1 MSETIQVVKIE
12 DLHHFPDNPF
22 IVQDNDELVAL
33 ADSIRQYGV
42 ITPLILRPRNDGGYE
57 IISGHRRVTAC
68 RKAGIEQVPAFIR
81 DLDRDMAVISL
92 VDSNLH
98 REHILP
104 SEKAFAYRMRLEA
117 MKRQGYRS
125 DRTCAQAE
133 HRKKSVQILA
143 DLIADSRSQIQR
155 YIRLTFLEKPL
166 LDRVDQGRI
175 ALTPAMELSCLKPE
189 EQNLLIQA
197 IEQADATPSLSQAQR
212 MRKLSEDGK
221 LDAAAI
227 VQILSEEKGN
237 QKEVVRLRKERISQ
251 YFPANTTPSQMETI
265 IINLLEQWQ
274 RQRERRIRD
283 ER

>member
-1 MSETIQVVKIE
+1 MSETIQVVKIK
-12 DLHHFPDNPF
+12 DLHPFPDNPF
-22 IVQDNDELVAL
+22 NVQDNDELDAL
-33 ADSIRQYGV
+33 ANSIRQNGV
-42 ITPLILRPRNDGGYE
+42 ITPLILRLRDDGGYE
-57 IISGHRRVTAC
+57 ILSGHRRSAAC

-81 DLDRDMAVISL
+81 DLDRDTAVISL

-117 MKRQGYRS
+117 MKRQGNRS

-175 ALTPAMELSCLKPE
+175 ALTPAVELSCLKPE

-237 QKEVVRLRKERISQ
+237 QKEVVRLRKERIAQ
-251 YFPANTTPSQMETI
+251 YFPGNTTPSQMETI

>member
-1 MSETIQVVKIE
+1 MLETIQVVKIE
-12 DLHHFPDNPF
+12 DLYPFPDNPF
-22 IVQDNDELVAL
+22 SVQDNDELDAL

-42 ITPLILRPRNDGGYE
+42 ITPLILWPRDDGGYE
-57 IISGHRRVTAC
+57 IISGHRRVSAC

-81 DLDRDMAVISL
+81 DLDRNTAVISM

-117 MKRQGYRS
+117 MKRQGHRS
-125 DRTCAQAE
+125 DRTCAQVE

-143 DLIADSRSQIQR
+143 DLTADSRSQIQR

-175 ALTPAMELSCLKPE
+175 ALTPAVELSCLQPE
-189 EQNLLIQA
+189 EQNHLIQV
-197 IEQADATPSLSQAQR
+197 IEQADATPSISQAQR

-221 LDAAAI
+221 LDASAI
-227 VQILSEEKGN
+227 AQILSEEKGN
-237 QKEVVRLRKERISQ
+237 QKEVVRLRKERIAP
-251 YFPANTTPSQMETI
+251 YFPGNATPSQMETI

-274 RQRERRIRD
+274 HQRERRIRD

>member
-12 DLHHFPDNPF
+12 DLHSFPDNPF
-22 IVQDNDELVAL
+22 NVQDNDELDIL
-33 ADSIRQYGV
+33 ANSIQQYGV
-42 ITPLILRPRNDGGYE
+42 ITPLILRPRDDGGYE
-57 IISGHRRVTAC
+57 IISGHRRAAAC

-81 DLDRDMAVISL
+81 DLDRDTAVISM

-125 DRTCAQAE
+125 DQTCTQVE

-143 DLIADSRSQIQR
+143 DLAADSRSQIQR

-175 ALTPAMELSCLKPE
+175 ALTPAVELSCLRPE
-189 EQNLLIQA
+189 EQNHLIQA

-221 LDAAAI
+221 LDATEIA
-227 VQILSEEKGN
+227 QILSEEKGN
-237 QKEVVRLRKERISQ
+237 QKEVVRLRKERIAQ
-251 YFPANTTPSQMETI
+251 YFPSNTTPSQMETV